1 MFSWLIFIFLFFPQM
16 FLNNRVTLMLIIW
29 GSVAAVLAVLVKV
42 LAVQQVP
49 LEVLGHKR
57 KSQEEAAAA
66 A

>member
-1 MFSWLIFIFLFFPQM
+1 M

-29 GSVAAVLAVLVKV
+29 GSVAVVLAVLVKV

-57 KSQEEAAAA
+57 KSQEESQAAA
-66 A
+66 